1 MYVCVKRKHVSDL
14 NMSIT
19 KSKFE
24 GIFIFYFCAGV
35 QFWHFCELKTRLLN
49 IPSFIMQKHN
59 KLFRIWIVVE
69 IWNILKAL
77 FSLGD

>member
-49 IPSFIMQKHN
+49 IPSFIMQKH
-59 KLFRIWIVVE
+59 
-69 IWNILKAL
+69 
-77 FSLGD
+77 